1 MLLPVFGYPCSAR
14 QALFY
19 FQKIIFSIFSQRQT
33 LYLAGMNKSYPRI
46 FGTVIFLV
54 VVQLAQAQN
63 SGIHLL
69 KKINATET
77 GFKNWYLGGAAS
89 SVIITSIGVPLTV
102 YVAGLIQHNKQ
113 LQRDGLYMAGS
124 YVLSAVL
131 TQGIKRTVNRKRP
144 FETYS
149 FIVNRDNE
157 DGGLSFPSGHTSA
170 AFCTA
175 TELALRWHKWYV
187 IVPAYL
193 YAGSVGWARMYQ
205 GVHYPGDVLAGALL
219 GAGSAWLGWKFQQ
232 WRYSKRNKSS
242 NTAIPGT
249 PRF

>member
-1 MLLPVFGYPCSAR
+1 MYKGNVLFVVLLFAAAMVHTAH
-14 QALFY
+14 
-19 FQKIIFSIFSQRQT
+19 
-33 LYLAGMNKSYPRI
+33 
-46 FGTVIFLV
+46 
-54 VVQLAQAQN
+54 AQN
-63 SGIHLL
+63 SGINLL

-77 GFKNWYLGGAAS
+77 GFKNWYLNNAAS
-89 SVIITSIGVPLTV
+89 SVTVTSIGVPVSV
-102 YVAGLIQHNKQ
+102 YVAGLIKHNKQ

-124 YVLSAVL
+124 YVLSAML
-131 TQGIKRTVNRKRP
+131 TQGIKRMVNRKRP

-149 FIVNRDNE
+149 FIVKRDDPEN
-157 DGGLSFPSGHTSA
+157 GLSFPSGHTSA

-193 YAGSVGWARMYQ
+193 YAASVGWARMYQ

-219 GAGSAWLGWKFQQ
+219 GAGSAWLGWKVQQ
-232 WRYSKRNKSS
+232 WQERKK
-242 NTAIPGT
+242 AVKAKQPGLIN